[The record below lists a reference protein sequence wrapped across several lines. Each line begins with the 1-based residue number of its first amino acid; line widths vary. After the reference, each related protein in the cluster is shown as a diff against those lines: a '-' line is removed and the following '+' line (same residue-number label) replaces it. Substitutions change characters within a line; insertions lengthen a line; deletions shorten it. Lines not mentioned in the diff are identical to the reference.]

1 MTPRIAAL
9 SLLFLLLNVGSG
21 RAAEEGFDPV
31 AATNAFGL
39 DLYRQL
45 RTEGENLFFSPA
57 SVAYALSMTS
67 IGARGQTADEMDR
80 VLHLSEDDA
89 QVAAGFGGLMTT
101 LTAANKQVTLNLANR
116 LYGQRGIGF
125 SPEYLALLDRHYG
138 AGLEQLDFGADPE
151 AARRTIN
158 AWVEAQT
165 AHKIQDLLAPGLL
178 NAETCLVLV
187 NAIHFLG
194 VWQEPFPVKATA
206 DAPFHSE
213 GGGGDVTVPFM
224 HLTDRFGYAEAGGVQ
239 ILALPYRGDALEMV
253 LALPAVGA
261 SLAAVEAGLDA
272 DTLAGWMAALAPA
285 QVAVDLPRLHL
296 ETAFDLAGMLAAMG
310 MPTAFAPTADFS
322 GMVMGSA
329 ALGISQVVH
338 KAYLDVDEKGTE
350 AAATTAVV
358 VMLGATE
365 VGLEDKLKV
374 FTADRPF
381 VLVIRHRVSGAVL
394 FLGRVAD
401 PS

>member
-9 SLLFLLLNVGSG
+9 SLLFLLLNAGSG
-21 RAAEEGFDPV
+21 RAADEGFNPA

-57 SVAYALSMTS
+57 SLAYALSMTGV
-67 IGARGQTADEMDR
+67 GARGQTADEMDR
-80 VLHLSEDDA
+80 VLHLPGDDA
-89 QVAAGFGGLMTT
+89 QVAAGFGGLMTS
-101 LTAANKQVTLNLANR
+101 LTAANKQVTLSLANR
-116 LYGQRGIGF
+116 LYGQRGFGF

-151 AARRTIN
+151 TARRTIN
-158 AWVEAQT
+158 AWVEEQT
-165 AHKIQDLLAPGLL
+165 AQKIRDLLAPGLL

-194 VWQEPFPVKATA
+194 AWQEPFSVEATA
-206 DAPFHSE
+206 DALFHRE
-213 GGGGDVTVPFM
+213 RGGDVTVPFM

-239 ILALPYRGDALEMV
+239 ILALPYMGGALEMV
-253 LALPAVGA
+253 LALPAAGG

-272 DTLAGWMAALAPA
+272 DTLAGWMAALAPT
-285 QVAVDLPRLHL
+285 QVTVDLPRLHL
-296 ETAFDLAGMLAAMG
+296 ETKFDLAGTLAAMG
-310 MPTAFAPTADFS
+310 MPTAFAQTADFS
-322 GMVMGSA
+322 GMTTAGV
-329 ALGISQVVH
+329 ALRISQVVH

-350 AAATTAVV
+350 AAAATAVV
-358 VMLGATE
+358 MLRESAFQPGDE
-365 VGLEDKLKV
+365 SKV

-381 VLVIRHRVSGAVL
+381 MLVIRHRTSGAVL

>member
-9 SLLFLLLNVGSG
+9 SLLFLLLNAGSG
-21 RAAEEGFDPV
+21 RAADEGFDPA

-57 SVAYALSMTS
+57 SVAYALSMTGV
-67 IGARGQTADEMDR
+67 GARGQTADEMDR
-80 VLHLSEDDA
+80 VLHLPGDDA
-89 QVAAGFGGLMTT
+89 QVAAGFAGLMTS

-116 LYGQRGIGF
+116 LYGQRGFGF

-158 AWVEAQT
+158 AWVEEQT
-165 AHKIQDLLAPGLL
+165 AQKIRDLLAPGLL

-194 VWQEPFPVKATA
+194 TWQEPFPVKATT
-206 DAPFHSE
+206 DASFHRE
-213 GGGGDVTVPFM
+213 RGGDVTVPFM
-224 HLTDRFGYAEAGGVQ
+224 HVTDNFGYAEDGGVQ
-239 ILALPYRGDALEMV
+239 ILALPYMGGALEMV
-253 LALPAVGA
+253 LALPAAGG

-285 QVAVDLPRLHL
+285 QVTVDLPRLHL
-296 ETAFDLAGMLAAMG
+296 ETKFELAETLAAMG
-310 MPTAFAPTADFS
+310 MPTAFAQTADFS
-322 GMVMGSA
+322 GMTTGGA
-329 ALGISQVVH
+329 ALRISQVVH

-350 AAATTAVV
+350 AAAATAVV
-358 VMLGATE
+358 MLRVTE
-365 VGLEDKLKV
+365 ARLEDEPKL

>member
-9 SLLFLLLNVGSG
+9 SLLFLLLNAGSG
-21 RAAEEGFDPV
+21 RAADEGFDPA

-45 RTEGENLFFSPA
+45 RTDGENLFFSPA
-57 SVAYALSMTS
+57 SVAYALSMTRL
-67 IGARGQTADEMDR
+67 GARGQTAQEMDR
-80 VLHLSEDDA
+80 VLHLPGDDA

-116 LYGQRGIGF
+116 LYGQRGVGF

-138 AGLEQLDFGADPE
+138 AGLEQIDFGADPE

-165 AHKIQDLLAPGLL
+165 AHKIQGLLAPGLL

-187 NAIHFLG
+187 NALHFLG
-194 VWQEPFPVKATA
+194 AWQEPFPVAATA
-206 DAPFHSE
+206 DALFHRE
-213 GGGGDVTVPFM
+213 RGGDVTVPFM
-224 HLTDRFGYAEAGGVQ
+224 HLTDRFGYAEASGVQ
-239 ILALPYRGDALEMV
+239 LLALPYRGDALEMV

-296 ETAFDLAGMLAAMG
+296 ETKFDLAGTLAAMG
-310 MPTAFAPTADFS
+310 MTTAFAPTADFS
-322 GMVMGSA
+322 GMTTGSA
-329 ALGISQVVH
+329 ALHISQVVH

-350 AAATTAVV
+350 AAAATGV
-358 VMLGATE
+358 VMLRESAVQLGDEPKT
-365 VGLEDKLKV
+365 